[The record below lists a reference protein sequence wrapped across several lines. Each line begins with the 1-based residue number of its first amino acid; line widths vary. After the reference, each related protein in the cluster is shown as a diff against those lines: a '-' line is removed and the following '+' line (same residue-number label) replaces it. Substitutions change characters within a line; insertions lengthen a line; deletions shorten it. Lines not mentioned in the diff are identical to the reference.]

1 MNYIYFMLG
10 IVFLAFVIFSFRFSW
25 WRKDISYS
33 YPRVLMYHMVSEHL
47 EKDKSKF
54 NRLRVKPEE
63 FEKQLKWLKD
73 NNWTSFTLSEL
84 ASLKEIPLKSVVI
97 TFDDGY
103 EDNFINA
110 FPILK
115 KCNFKATIYLV
126 PNQSI
131 NHWEEKNT
139 SVLSNLLNNE
149 QILQM
154 QNTGLIEFGSH
165 TLSHVNL
172 STINDEQLLIEL
184 KKSKE
189 EIEKITRKECEAF
202 AYPYGK
208 FDDKIIQAVEEIG
221 YKNATVVKRG
231 LFEKNDNPFI
241 IKRIGILG
249 TESFVDFLLKVT
261 RIRNKL

>member
-1 MNYIYFMLG
+1 MDIFIL
-10 IVFLAFVIFSFRFSW
+10 VFLSILTITFSARYNW
-25 WRKDISYS
+25 WRIPESYKKT
-33 YPRVLMYHMVSEHL
+33 RVLMYHSISEHIGK
-47 EKDKSKF
+47 EKHNKW
-54 NRLRVKPEE
+54 RVKPED
-63 FEKQLKWLKD
+63 FEKQMNWFYK
-73 NNWTSFTLSEL
+73 NNWKSFTISEL
-84 ASLKEIPLKSVVI
+84 VSLDKIPEKSFVI
-97 TFDDGY
+97 TFDDGF
-103 EDNFINA
+103 EDNFRNA
-110 FPILK
+110 LTILQK
-115 KCNFKATIYLV
+115 YNFKATIYLV
-126 PNQSI
+126 PNQKT

-154 QNTGLIEFGSH
+154 QNSGLIEFGSH

-172 STINDEQLLIEL
+172 STITDEQLLNEL

-189 EIEKITRKECEAF
+189 EVENIIKKECEAF

-208 FDDKIIQAVEEIG
+208 FDEKIVSFVKEVG

-231 LFEKNDNPFI
+231 LFEQNDDVFT

-249 TESFVDFLLKVT
+249 TESFFDFILKIS

>member
-1 MNYIYFMLG
+1 MDIFIL
-10 IVFLAFVIFSFRFSW
+10 VFLSILTITFSARYNW
-25 WRKDISYS
+25 WRIPESYKKT
-33 YPRVLMYHMVSEHL
+33 RVLMYHSISEHIGK
-47 EKDKSKF
+47 EKHNKW
-54 NRLRVKPEE
+54 RVKPED
-63 FEKQLKWLKD
+63 FEKQMNWFYK
-73 NNWTSFTLSEL
+73 NNWKSFTISEL
-84 ASLKEIPLKSVVI
+84 VSLDKIPEKSFVI
-97 TFDDGY
+97 TFDDGF

-110 FPILK
+110 FTILQK
-115 KCNFKATIYLV
+115 YNFKATIYLV
-126 PNQSI
+126 PNQKT

-154 QNTGLIEFGSH
+154 QNSGLIEFGSH

-172 STINDEQLLIEL
+172 STITDEQLLIEL